1 MTQRYLQTPIMHRVV
16 EHNGI
21 VYVGGTTCDDESL
34 DMAGQ
39 TREILAKI
47 DKYLAEA
54 GTDKTKLLSAT
65 IFVTDLNMKPEMDK
79 VWKEWLDPSLLPT
92 RATVGVADL
101 GDTTLIEIVV
111 TAYK

>member
-1 MTQRYLQTPIMHRVV
+1 MATRHIQTPIMHRVV

-21 VYVGGTTCDDESL
+21 IFVGGTTCDDESL

-39 TREILAKI
+39 TREILAKL

-54 GTDKTKLLSAT
+54 GSDKTKLLSVT
-65 IFVTDLNMKPEMDK
+65 IFITDMALKPQMDA
-79 VWKEWLDPSLLPT
+79 VWKEWLAPESLPT

-101 GDTTLIEIVV
+101 GGTTLIEIVV
-111 TAYK
+111 TAHS

>member
-1 MTQRYLQTPIMHRVV
+1 MTTRHLRTPIMHRAV

-39 TREILAKI
+39 TRETLAKI

-54 GTDKTKLLSAT
+54 GSDKTKLLSAT

-79 VWKEWLDPSLLPT
+79 VWKEWVSPEQLPT

-101 GDTTLIEIVV
+101 GDKTLIEIVV

>member
-1 MTQRYLQTPIMHRVV
+1 MHRVV

-65 IFVTDLNMKPEMDK
+65 IFVTDLNMKPEVDK
-79 VWKEWLDPSLLPT
+79 VWKEWVDPSLLPT

-101 GDTTLIEIVV
+101 GDTTFIEIVV